1 MPDVREKIA
10 IASDHR
16 GIALKA
22 AVAARL
28 EQLGAAVVDMGPA
41 TDASVDYPVYA
52 RRVAAAVSRKEC
64 DRGVLICGSGI
75 GMSIAANKFRGVRA
89 ALCHDVRTAEMCR
102 RHNNANILV
111 MGESAGEALARE
123 MAVIWFETAFEGGRH
138 QQRLDLIAEIEA
150 DLAGETPTQA

>member
-1 MPDVREKIA
+1 MREKIA

-28 EQLGAAVVDMGPA
+28 EQLGAAVVDLGPV

-52 RRVAAAVSRKEC
+52 RRVAAAVSSKEC

-111 MGESAGEALARE
+111 MGEFAGEALARE

-150 DLAGETPTQA
+150 DLAGEKPTQA

>member
-1 MPDVREKIA
+1 MSETIA

-16 GIALKA
+16 GVALKTA
-22 AVAARL
+22 IAGRL
-28 EQLGAAVVDMGPA
+28 AQLGVCVRDMGPETEA
-41 TDASVDYPVYA
+41 CVDYPVYA
-52 RRVAAAVSRKEC
+52 RRVAAAVSRGEC

-89 ALCHDVRTAEMCR
+89 ALCHDLRTAEMCR

-111 MGESAGEALARE
+111 MGESAGEALACE

-138 QQRLDLIAEIEA
+138 QERLDLISEIEH
-150 DLAGETPTQA
+150 DLGTQPEAHA

>member
-1 MPDVREKIA
+1 MPDVPEKIA

-28 EQLGAAVVDMGPA
+28 EQLGAAVVDLGPE

-64 DRGVLICGSGI
+64 ARGVLICGSGI

-89 ALCHDVRTAEMCR
+89 ALCHDARTAEMCR

-111 MGESAGEALARE
+111 MGECAGEALARE

>member
-1 MPDVREKIA
+1 MPDAREKIA
-10 IASDHR
+10 IGSDHR
-16 GIALKA
+16 GVALKA

-28 EQLGAAVVDMGPA
+28 EQLGATVLDMGPE
-41 TDASVDYPVYA
+41 TTASVDYPVYA
-52 RRVAAAVSRKEC
+52 RRVAEAVSRREC

-89 ALCHDVRTAEMCR
+89 ALCHDTRTAEMCR

-123 MAVIWFETAFEGGRH
+123 MAVIWFETPFEGGRH
-138 QQRLDLIAEIEA
+138 QQRLDLIAQIEE
-150 DLAGETPTQA
+150 DLAGDAPAHA

>member
-1 MPDVREKIA
+1 VSEKIA

-28 EQLGAAVVDMGPA
+28 VQLGAAVVDMGPE

-52 RRVAAAVSRKEC
+52 RRVAEAVSRKEC
-64 DRGVLICGSGI
+64 ARGVLICGSGI

-89 ALCHDVRTAEMCR
+89 ALCHDARTAEMCR

-138 QQRLDLIAEIEA
+138 QKRLDLISAIEH
-150 DLAGETPTQA
+150 DLVKEPPAHA

>member
-1 MPDVREKIA
+1 MSEKIA

-22 AVAARL
+22 ALVS
-28 EQLGAAVVDMGPA
+28 QLGKLGVDVLDLGPE
-41 TDASVDYPVYA
+41 TDTSVDYPEYA
-52 RRVAAAVSRKEC
+52 RKVASAVSNGEC

-89 ALCHDVRTAEMCR
+89 ALCHDAHLAKMCR
-102 RHNNANILV
+102 LHNNANILV
-111 MGESAGEALARE
+111 MGEAVGETLACE

-138 QQRLDLIAEIEA
+138 QTRLDLITGIENGLCNKPPA
-150 DLAGETPTQA
+150 QA

>member
-1 MPDVREKIA
+1 MREKIA

-16 GIALKA
+16 GVALRA

-28 EQLGAAVVDMGPA
+28 EQLGAAVVDMGPE
-41 TDASVDYPVYA
+41 TNASVDYPVYA
-52 RRVAAAVSRKEC
+52 RRVAEAVSRGEC

-89 ALCHDVRTAEMCR
+89 ALCHDTRTAEMCR

-138 QQRLDLIAEIEA
+138 QQRLDLIAAIEKE
-150 DLAGETPTQA
+150 LAGEKPAHS